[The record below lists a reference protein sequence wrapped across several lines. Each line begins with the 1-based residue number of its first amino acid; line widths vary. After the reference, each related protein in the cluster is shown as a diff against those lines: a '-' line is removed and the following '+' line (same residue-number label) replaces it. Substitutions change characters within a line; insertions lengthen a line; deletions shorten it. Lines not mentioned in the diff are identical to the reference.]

1 MLEIH
6 VGSVYD
12 YGHLLVAG
20 SLDHLNVVEV
30 PAVIARHTELG
41 GADNDPRAVSNAV
54 ERDFHAHPLVP
65 RANARH
71 GKRRALF
78 HRGAVDRSG
87 AFVNLDPV
95 LSVPVRI
102 TSTLTLL
109 TVSLAAASSALSST
123 QDGKQQ
129 AQPIRSNKCK
139 NVFFID

>member
-20 SLDHLNVVEV
+20 SLDHLNVIEV

-41 GADNDPRAVSNAV
+41 GADNDPRAVGDTV

-71 GKRRALF
+71 GK
-78 HRGAVDRSG
+78 
-87 AFVNLDPV
+87 
-95 LSVPVRI
+95 
-102 TSTLTLL
+102 
-109 TVSLAAASSALSST
+109 
-123 QDGKQQ
+123 
-129 AQPIRSNKCK
+129 
-139 NVFFID
+139 